1 MNNNIR
7 PRSCWLEI
15 NLDALAGNLEL
26 INSAKPDGADVLC
39 VVKADA
45 YGHGAEIVSHHLGDN
60 GVDFFGVATLEEA
73 IKLRHHGL
81 DEDILIMGHM
91 ATYNVDELF
100 EYDLTPMIYSYRL
113 LHAINDAANQR
124 DVRKQIHLKTD
135 TGMGR
140 LGLKRSD
147 LSEFLDR
154 VNSLDHVVLD
164 GLATHFAEAGTDPEY
179 TRGQI
184 DDFKAIRS
192 DVETAGLDPTY
203 RHVMNSA
210 ALFGNDSDTGNL
222 VRPGITLYGYSP
234 DPAIEIDGLEPVME
248 VRCKMADYKRVEPG
262 HGISYGRMYQPE
274 EPTWIGVLPVGYAD
288 GYSRVLSGQAHVL
301 KDGERR
307 DVLGNICMD
316 MAVIRCRESDD
327 PEGIVTLMGR
337 DGDEELW
344 ADTLADW
351 QGTIS
356 YEILSGFSQRLPR
369 LYLEDNRV
377 IAQKSEQGITSFD
390 SPLPKQ
396 DVIR

>member
-1 MNNNIR
+1 MNNNSR

-15 NLDALAGNLEL
+15 DLDALADNLDV
-26 INSAKPDGADVLC
+26 INSAKPDGASVLC

-45 YGHGAEIVSHHLGDN
+45 YGHGAEIVSRHLAGK

-73 IKLRHHGL
+73 IKLREHGL

-113 LHAINDAANQR
+113 LQAINEAGKKRGVQKN
-124 DVRKQIHLKTD
+124 IHIKTD

-147 LSEFLDR
+147 LSDFLEEVSR
-154 VNSLDHVVLD
+154 LEHVVLD

-184 DDFKAIRS
+184 DDFEAIRAE
-192 DVETAGLDPTY
+192 VEERGFDPTY

-234 DPAIEIDGLEPVME
+234 DSQLDINGLKPVME
-248 VRCKMADYKRVEPG
+248 VRCKLADYKRVEAG
-262 HGISYGRMYQPE
+262 HGISYGRMFQPE
-274 EPTWIGVLPVGYAD
+274 EPTWIGVLPIGYAD

-316 MAVIRCRESDD
+316 MAVIQCHESDD

-337 DGDEELW
+337 DGDKELW

-369 LYLEDNRV
+369 LYLEDERV
-377 IAQKSEQGITSFD
+377 VAQKSEQGITTFD
-390 SPLPKQ
+390 SALPKET
-396 DVIR
+396 VIR